1 MSQCNDSVVIELAQ
15 SPSPP
20 IPQTPRLPGYPSF
33 AHFISQD
40 GDAAIYRRYESLS
53 ARNLLYL
60 QSELHELEGQLEALD
75 AEDAKDRQVDDK
87 ESQKIARLW
96 HHYARAGNARAV
108 RHRDLQ
114 GKIRAKIKEYRTYT
128 AIHCFGSE
136 LMCRR
141 RGTGAGESGACPQRS
156 NPPEPGHFQAMV
168 SSLSSTRTLGSR

>member
-15 SPSPP
+15 SPSPR

-75 AEDAKDRQVDDK
+75 AEDAKDRHVDDQ

-96 HHYARAGNARAV
+96 HHYARADNARAV
-108 RHRDLQ
+108 RHRELQ

-128 AIHCFGSE
+128 AIYCFGSE
-136 LMCRR
+136 LMC
-141 RGTGAGESGACPQRS
+141 QR
-156 NPPEPGHFQAMV
+156 
-168 SSLSSTRTLGSR
+168 